1 MVTKYHL
8 YSIIKYSN
16 HIAGNLNDDLIKAAQ
31 DGDTE
36 KIGNSLEKGADL
48 NVRDDLNRTPLMI
61 AATFGHS
68 EVVQFLVDKGAN
80 HSDQSH
86 FIEVAT
92 GSPFYGTEYEIWQD
106 FGQVGNT
113 EKNGGCKVGYF

>member
-1 MVTKYHL
+1 M
-8 YSIIKYSN
+8 
-16 HIAGNLNDDLIKAAQ
+16 IKAAQ

-36 KIGNSLEKGADL
+36 KIGSSLEKGADL

-80 HSDQSH
+80 HSDQGH
-86 FIEVAT
+86 YIEVAQ
-92 GSPFYGTEYEIWQD
+92 GPIFMEQNMR
-106 FGQVGNT
+106 FGQILGRLAILK
-113 EKNGGCKVGYF
+113 KNQGRKVCYF

>member
-1 MVTKYHL
+1 M
-8 YSIIKYSN
+8 
-16 HIAGNLNDDLIKAAQ
+16 IKAAQ

-86 FIEVAT
+86 YIEVAQ
-92 GSPFYGTEYEIWQD
+92 GAIFMEQNMR
-106 FGQVGNT
+106 FGLVGNMYW
-113 EKNGGCKVGYF
+113 KKVLGRLWATFQAGWQKKCGQKKC

>member
-1 MVTKYHL
+1 M
-8 YSIIKYSN
+8 
-16 HIAGNLNDDLIKAAQ
+16 IKAAQ

-86 FIEVAT
+86 YIEVAQ
-92 GSPFYGTEYEIWQD
+92 GAIFMEQNMR
-106 FGQVGNT
+106 FGNILGW
-113 EKNGGCKVGYF
+113 YS

>member
-1 MVTKYHL
+1 M
-8 YSIIKYSN
+8 
-16 HIAGNLNDDLIKAAQ
+16 IKAAQ

-86 FIEVAT
+86 YIEVAQGAIFMEQNMMPCPFT
-92 GSPFYGTEYEIWQD
+92 GPKMFWAGPNCLCQT
-106 FGQVGNT
+106 
-113 EKNGGCKVGYF
+113 KNLFTNCGIHKHFVPDKKMICIQ

>member
-1 MVTKYHL
+1 M
-8 YSIIKYSN
+8 
-16 HIAGNLNDDLIKAAQ
+16 IKAAQ

-86 FIEVAT
+86 YIEVAQ
-92 GSPFYGTEYEIWQD
+92 GAIFMEQNMR
-106 FGQVGNT
+106 FGLVLGRLSILK
-113 EKNGGCKVGYF
+113 KNWWPIMSKFEAGFFMFSWAKKCYLKNKTI

>member
-1 MVTKYHL
+1 M
-8 YSIIKYSN
+8 
-16 HIAGNLNDDLIKAAQ
+16 IKAAQ

-80 HSDQSH
+80 HSDQGHSLYKSRTGSH
-86 FIEVAT
+86 FHE
-92 GSPFYGTEYEIWQD
+92 TEYETCAD
-106 FGQVGNT
+106 FGLVGNT
-113 EKNGGCKVGYF
+113 EKKIGALKCATFESVSLCFHGQITFF

>member
-1 MVTKYHL
+1 M
-8 YSIIKYSN
+8 
-16 HIAGNLNDDLIKAAQ
+16 IKAAQ

-86 FIEVAT
+86 YIEVAQ
-92 GSPFYGTEYEIWQD
+92 GAIFMGLGLILGQLAIMKKNWADYEQLLRPV
-106 FGQVGNT
+106 FSSFQGQKKYKT
-113 EKNGGCKVGYF
+113 L

>member
-1 MVTKYHL
+1 M
-8 YSIIKYSN
+8 
-16 HIAGNLNDDLIKAAQ
+16 IKAAQ

-86 FIEVAT
+86 YIEVVQ
-92 GSPFYGTEYEIWQD
+92 GPIFMEQNMR
-106 FGQVGNT
+106 FGLFWGRLAIL
-113 EKNGGCKVGYF
+113 KKKLGRL

>member
-1 MVTKYHL
+1 MIY
-8 YSIIKYSN
+8 KYSN
-16 HIAGNLNDDLIKAAQ
+16 HIAANLNDDLIKAAQ

-36 KIGNSLEKGADL
+36 KIGSSLEKGADL

-86 FIEVAT
+86 YI
-92 GSPFYGTEYEIWQD
+92 
-106 FGQVGNT
+106 
-113 EKNGGCKVGYF
+113 

>member
-1 MVTKYHL
+1 M
-8 YSIIKYSN
+8 
-16 HIAGNLNDDLIKAAQ
+16 IKAAQ

-36 KIGNSLEKGADL
+36 KIGISLEKGADL

-86 FIEVAT
+86 YIEVAT
-92 GSPFYGTEYEIWQD
+92 GNHFYGTEYYEIWQD

>member
-1 MVTKYHL
+1 M
-8 YSIIKYSN
+8 YSN

-36 KIGNSLEKGADL
+36 KIGISLEKGADL

-86 FIEVAT
+86 YIEVAT
-92 GSPFYGTEYEIWQD
+92 GSHFYGTEYEIWQD
-106 FGQVGNT
+106 FGLVLINRCQIN
-113 EKNGGCKVGYF
+113 E